1 MMHRLEMKQDMW
13 YHKEGNCSITY
24 ELPSDTY
31 TVGKKRFLITDN
43 VDGDVT
49 EATTS
54 ADAFFYAQGAIN
66 TDLNGETF
74 IRPPVV
80 KRVSSTSNN
89 TRLENLNELFN
100 ATSDATLNTINPIYQ
115 IFSVDPTGFPN
126 GAFIKK
132 VRLWF
137 DEPSDTGT
145 PIQLSIRPV
154 IDGVPSSS
162 IIIPFSEKVQSC
174 VDDEVTTDP
183 SLFLREIFKIAA
195 THSQTL
201 NLIHLCIFHM
211 VTMHL
216 QCHRMTLRSL

>member
-1 MMHRLEMKQDMW
+1 MIPLIKTLTHLTEHTLSSKTSFVARALSKRIVERLGNKIVDLSIRPYIPATTITLTANGLRPNSTVYLFFDDAQVGNDKGYTVSE
-13 YHKEGNCSITY
+13 EGNCSITY

-31 TVGKKRFLITDN
+31 TVGKKKFLITDN

-89 TRLENLNELFN
+89 TRLENFNELFN

-115 IFSVDPTGFPN
+115 IFCGSDWFPE
-126 GAFIKK
+126 
-132 VRLWF
+132 W
-137 DEPSDTGT
+137 
-145 PIQLSIRPV
+145 
-154 IDGVPSSS
+154 
-162 IIIPFSEKVQSC
+162 
-174 VDDEVTTDP
+174 
-183 SLFLREIFKIAA
+183 
-195 THSQTL
+195 
-201 NLIHLCIFHM
+201 CIY
-211 VTMHL
+211 
-216 QCHRMTLRSL
+216 QED